1 MRRLTL
7 AAFAGAIV
15 LAATGC
21 ASEDTTSSS
30 PSPSVSP
37 SPGAVAQN
45 PATTQPF
52 AKPLVTQ
59 KPATPGSVPGL
70 LQSTNGDARAKQ
82 VQASIDA
89 DKKKVAQGS
98 DPFAANPPTIT
109 IPRTPNTTTA
119 SNQGPSN
126 TQSLPNL
133 PSPPQPN
140 IGNRFPQP
148 SISSGR
154 GGSRPPRPSSPY
166 PPSARRPSSSPASTR
181 SGPPRPSSP
190 LPRPNSVAANPN
202 SSRPNPSGPLPASP
216 TTPGGAP
223 TAAIPAA
230 PSTTLANGVEVTGVV
245 QVGNE
250 MQAIIKAPGEAASR
264 YVRVGQ
270 RIANGQVLV
279 KRIEMN
285 TGAEPIV
292 VLEENGVEV
301 ARAVGAAGVPE
312 QATT

>member
-21 ASEDTTSSS
+21 ASEDTTTSS
-30 PSPSVSP
+30 PSPAVSP
-37 SPGAVAQN
+37 SPGAVAQS

-59 KPATPGSVPGL
+59 KPASPGSVPGL
-70 LQSTNGDARAKQ
+70 LQSTNANARAKQ
-82 VQASIDA
+82 VQANIDA
-89 DKKKVAQGS
+89 GKKKAAQGS
-98 DPFAANPPTIT
+98 DPFASNPPTVT
-109 IPRTPNTTTA
+109 IPRTPTTVAA
-119 SNQGPSN
+119 SNQGTST

-133 PSPPQPN
+133 PSPPQTSVGSP
-140 IGNRFPQP
+140 FPQP
-148 SISSGR
+148 SIGSGR
-154 GGSRPPRPSSPY
+154 GSSRPPRPSSPY

-202 SSRPNPSGPLPASP
+202 TRPSPSSPLPVSP
-216 TTPGGAP
+216 TTPGGTP
-223 TAAIPAA
+223 TAAIPVA
-230 PSTTLANGVEVTGVV
+230 PSTTAANGVEVTGVV

-250 MQAIIKAPGEAASR
+250 VQAIVKAPGEAASR

-285 TGAEPIV
+285 AGAEPIV
-292 VLEENGVEV
+292 ILEENGVEV
-301 ARAVGAAGVPE
+301 ARAVGTPGVSD
-312 QATT
+312 QTTT